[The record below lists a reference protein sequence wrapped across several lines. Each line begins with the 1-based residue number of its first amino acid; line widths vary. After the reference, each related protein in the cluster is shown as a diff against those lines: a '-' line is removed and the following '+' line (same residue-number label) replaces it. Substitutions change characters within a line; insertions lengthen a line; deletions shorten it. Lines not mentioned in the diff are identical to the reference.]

1 MSRSDQTLA
10 DARNTLNRV
19 RSDHSI
25 GMKSRAL
32 KRGHFWK
39 KVGYM
44 AIAAGTVIVG
54 AGIVGAIIDG
64 IGFGGVMLTGLTIAG
79 SVAFFYRYPRMEMPT
94 PEKLR
99 QGDLKTLAGKTEIW
113 LESQRLALPPPAIT
127 LIDSIGVQLD
137 ALAPQ
142 LQTLD
147 EKSDAAREVRK
158 LVGEHLP
165 ELVTGYR
172 RIPETMRKEAR
183 GGRTPE
189 EQLVH
194 GLGVIER
201 EIASTTRAIAE
212 GEVDKLAIQG
222 RFLELKYDGVADS

>member
-1 MSRSDQTLA
+1 MNSHQTLT
-10 DARNTLNRV
+10 DAQNTLNRV
-19 RSDHSI
+19 RSDYSI

-39 KVGYM
+39 KAGRI
-44 AIAAGTVIVG
+44 AIAVGVIVVG

-64 IGFGGVMLTGLTIAG
+64 IGFTGVMLAGLAVAG
-79 SVAFFYRYPRMEMPT
+79 AVALFSRYPQMDVPT

-99 QGDLKTLAGKTEIW
+99 TGDLKTLAGKTEIW
-113 LESQRLALPPPAIT
+113 LETQRPALPAPAVT

-142 LQTLD
+142 MQTLD
-147 EKSDAAREVRK
+147 EQSDAAREVRK

-165 ELVTGYR
+165 NLVTGYR
-172 RIPETMRKEAR
+172 RVPVTMRKESR

-201 EIASTTRAIAE
+201 EIANTTRTIAE
-212 GEVDKLAIQG
+212 GDADKLAIQG
-222 RFLELKYDGVADS
+222 RFLELKYDGIDAD